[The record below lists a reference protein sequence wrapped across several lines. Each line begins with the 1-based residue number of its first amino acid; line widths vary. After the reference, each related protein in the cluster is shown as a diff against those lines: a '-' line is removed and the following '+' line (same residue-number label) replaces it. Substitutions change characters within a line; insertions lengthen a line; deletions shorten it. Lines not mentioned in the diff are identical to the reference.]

1 MSSASGRH
9 EPSRSASAS
18 TVVANN
24 AAGYHDLKIDGYSSI
39 KDGIPVGM
47 PIQSSPF
54 SVGGHRW
61 RISFFPNG
69 KNTARTANFGCVRFS
84 CVALFL
90 FLDEDVAEPVT
101 AQFKFSIV
109 REERTSFFGNRKRTE
124 KKLWSDSALVN
135 SFGSRTGCRS
145 PGGLNKSTVGSYVT
159 KQGSLTVRCDV
170 VVFKE
175 FVAEEPVSPDTFVS
189 VPPSD
194 LHRHLADLLQTEKGA
209 DVVFQVGRETFA
221 AHRCV
226 LAARSPVFS
235 AELFGTMMESRAT
248 SDVVQVNDM
257 EAPVFKALLCFVYTD
272 SLPEMR
278 KEDENVMCQ
287 HLLVAADRYDME
299 RLKLVCESKLCE
311 YIDVGTAA
319 TILTLAEQHHCNGLK
334 KACFNFLG
342 DPAKL
347 KAVMASDGFKHL
359 SRSCPS
365 IKNDLMSMLEP

>member
-9 EPSRSASAS
+9 KPSRSASAS
-18 TVVANN
+18 TVIANN
-24 AAGYHDLKIDGYSSI
+24 AAGYHDLKIDCYSSI

-47 PIQSSPF
+47 PIKSSPF
-54 SVGGHRW
+54 SVGGYRW

-69 KNTARTANFGCVRFS
+69 DNSARAALGCIS
-84 CVALFL
+84 LFL
-90 FLDEDVAEPVT
+90 FLDEDVADPVPVT
-101 AQFKFSIV
+101 AQFEFAFMGQ
-109 REERTSFFGNRKRTE
+109 ERASLFGNRKRAE
-124 KKLWSDSALVN
+124 KKLWSSSAAVT
-135 SFGSRTGCRS
+135 SFGSRIGSRS
-145 PGGLNKSTVGSYVT
+145 PELLNKSSLDSYVT

-175 FVAEEPVSPDTFVS
+175 FLAEEPVSPATFVS

-194 LHRHLADLLQTEKGA
+194 LHRHLADLLETEKGA
-209 DVVFQVGRETFA
+209 DVVFKVRREKFA

-235 AELFGTMMESRAT
+235 AELFGAMKESHAAA
-248 SDVVQVNDM
+248 DVVQVKDM
-257 EAPVFKALLCFVYTD
+257 EPPVFKALLCFLYTD

-278 KEDENVMCQ
+278 KDDEDVMCQ
-287 HLLVAADRYDME
+287 HLLVAADRYDLE

-347 KAVMASDGFKHL
+347 RAVMASDGFKHL

-365 IKNDLMSMLEP
+365 IKKDLLSMLEP

>member
-9 EPSRSASAS
+9 KPSWSASAS

-47 PIQSSPF
+47 PIKSSPF
-54 SVGGHRW
+54 SVGGYRW

-69 KNTARTANFGCVRFS
+69 DNSARAALGCVS
-84 CVALFL
+84 LFL
-90 FLDEDVAEPVT
+90 FLDEDVADPVPVT
-101 AQFKFSIV
+101 AQFEFAFMGQ
-109 REERTSFFGNRKRTE
+109 ERASLFGNRKRTE
-124 KKLWSDSALVN
+124 KKLWSSSA
-135 SFGSRTGCRS
+135 T
-145 PGGLNKSTVGSYVT
+145 
-159 KQGSLTVRCDV
+159 QGSVTVRCDA

-175 FVAEEPVSPDTFVS
+175 FLAEEPVSPATFVS

-194 LHRHLADLLQTEKGA
+194 LHRHLADLLETKKGA
-209 DVVFQVGRETFA
+209 DVVFKVRREKFA

-235 AELFGTMMESRAT
+235 AELFGAMKESHTAA
-248 SDVVQVNDM
+248 DVVQVNDM
-257 EAPVFKALLCFVYTD
+257 EAPVFKALLCFLYTD

-278 KEDENVMCQ
+278 KGDEDVMCQ
-287 HLLVAADRYDME
+287 HLLVAADRYDLE

-319 TILTLAEQHHCNGLK
+319 TILTLAEQHHCIGLK

-342 DPAKL
+342 DLAKL
-347 KAVMASDGFKHL
+347 RAVMASDGFKHL

-365 IKNDLMSMLEP
+365 IKKDLVSMLEP

>member
-39 KDGIPVGM
+39 KDGIPAGM
-47 PIQSSPF
+47 PIKSSPF

-61 RISFFPNG
+61 QISFFPNG
-69 KNTARTANFGCVRFS
+69 KDTTLARFGCV
-84 CVALFL
+84 AIFL

-109 REERTSFFGNRKRTE
+109 REEQTSFFGNRKRTE

-175 FVAEEPVSPDTFVS
+175 LVAEEPVTPDTFVS

-235 AELFGTMMESRAT
+235 AELFGAMMESRAA

-257 EAPVFKALLCFVYTD
+257 EALVFKALLCFLYTH

-278 KEDENVMCQ
+278 KEDEDVMCQ

-319 TILTLAEQHHCNGLK
+319 TILSP
-334 KACFNFLG
+334 
-342 DPAKL
+342 D
-347 KAVMASDGFKHL
+347 AS
-359 SRSCPS
+359 
-365 IKNDLMSMLEP
+365 